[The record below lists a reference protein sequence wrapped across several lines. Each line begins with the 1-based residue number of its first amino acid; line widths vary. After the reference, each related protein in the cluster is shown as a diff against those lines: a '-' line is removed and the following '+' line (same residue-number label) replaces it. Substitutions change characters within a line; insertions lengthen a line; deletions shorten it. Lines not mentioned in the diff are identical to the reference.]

1 MPKPTVEVDFLG
13 KEVTIDNDGTI
24 EFEDKLTA
32 EIIVKM
38 RMEYLREKALKKM
51 DKIKKGRV
59 DQRIYIETYN
69 IKRQYA
75 GANASG
81 P

>member
-13 KEVTIDNDGTI
+13 KEVTIENDGTI

-38 RMEYLREKALKKM
+38 RMEYLREKALKEM
-51 DKIKKGRV
+51 DK
-59 DQRIYIETYN
+59 N
-69 IKRQYA
+69 
-75 GANASG
+75 
-81 P
+81 